1 MLRGTAGLV
10 NWRLWYLGV
19 VWVRYPPPHPSASLI
34 TLCCLLL
41 LCVYRMYACVWYVV
55 QSACIPGMLF
65 CSRYCRERMCK
76 HLTNALTFRSTL
88 PAGQH
93 TAAEVIGR
101 LWAQFLVETS
111 IYGVLFWAPL
121 LLDAMISGNFSGTNP
136 KAANAAHQTN
146 AELVRAERTTA
157 C

>member
-1 MLRGTAGLV
+1 MR
-10 NWRLWYLGV
+10 
-19 VWVRYPPPHPSASLI
+19 
-34 TLCCLLL
+34 
-41 LCVYRMYACVWYVV
+41 
-55 QSACIPGMLF
+55 
-65 CSRYCRERMCK
+65 
-76 HLTNALTFRSTL
+76 
-88 PAGQH
+88 
-93 TAAEVIGR
+93 R

-136 KAANAAHQTN
+136 KAANTAHQTN